1 MDDIGILLL
10 PLQKENKTYM
20 TMKKMILV
28 TLLFPLLFSTEA
40 LAQSDS
46 VHITTKYEQF
56 INNGYFTKLIDTK
69 PTITELKFGGKY
81 IRSFIRK
88 VITDSGIK
96 YYLVLTKK
104 MNGFE
109 YHPRDIEVAIIDYS
123 DLKDINKAV
132 KRLVDEEPKDR
143 NLQPYYLENIFK
155 TIDGFIIGYTV
166 KKKKV
171 SWLIRL
177 NYSNYSYIDNI
188 EYKEKLFDIFTK
200 AQRDI
205 EEIMAKDN

>member
-1 MDDIGILLL
+1 
-10 PLQKENKTYM
+10 
-20 TMKKMILV
+20 
-28 TLLFPLLFSTEA
+28 
-40 LAQSDS
+40 
-46 VHITTKYEQF
+46 
-56 INNGYFTKLIDTK
+56 
-69 PTITELKFGGKY
+69 
-81 IRSFIRK
+81 
-88 VITDSGIK
+88 
-96 YYLVLTKK
+96 